1 MFRIQQKNKLPPAE
15 KIKQPGIEVDQRKDE
30 RIRSHAPLV
39 VALFSTKFRRE
50 YASMSFNHSKG
61 GMCLEVP
68 EPFNPGSVLY
78 IRLSNAPED
87 QVYQVYQGNQGNR
100 DHLRTTTLAEVKW
113 IREYQDNFSTYYRI
127 GVKYY

>member
-1 MFRIQQKNKLPPAE
+1 MLTIQQKSKLPPAE
-15 KIKQPGIEVDQRKDE
+15 KVKQPGTEVNRRKDE

-61 GMCLEVP
+61 GMCLEVA
-68 EPFNPGSVLY
+68 EPFKPGSVLY
-78 IRLSNAPED
+78 IRLDKAPDD
-87 QVYQVYQGNQGNR
+87 QVYHGNQ
-100 DHLRTTTLAEVKW
+100 DLLRISTLAEVKW
-113 IREYQDNFSTYYRI
+113 IREYQDKFSTYYRV

>member
-1 MFRIQQKNKLPPAE
+1 MFMIQQKNKLPPAE

-30 RIRSHAPLV
+30 RFDSHAPLV
-39 VALFSTKFRRE
+39 VTLFSTKFRRE
-50 YASMSFNHSKG
+50 YDSMSFNHSKG
-61 GMCLEVP
+61 GMCLEVA

-87 QVYQVYQGNQGNR
+87 QVYQGNR